1 MADLDCVVVGAG
13 VVGLACAARLAG
25 TGLDVVVLER
35 HGGIGEETSS
45 RNSEVIHAGIYYPTG
60 SRKAQLCVTGKR
72 LLYEFCV
79 AHHVPHR
86 ACGKI
91 IVATD
96 ASQLDVLRGYQQQA
110 MANGVGELTW
120 LSGDAVRELEPEVRA
135 VAGVLSPTTGI
146 VDSHAFMLALQG
158 LFEAGGGMVA
168 FETEVTDLRRNG
180 DELVVVTSDGEISAR
195 HVVNCG
201 GLGAPALARRLDPG
215 APREYFA
222 RGHYYTYHGRQPFSR
237 LVYPVAEAGG
247 LGVHV
252 TLDLGGQIRFGP
264 DVEWVPRPDYRF
276 DDSRRERFAVAIER
290 YFPALDRSRLAPDY
304 VGVRPKISGP
314 GEPQADFRIDGPDV
328 HGIPG
333 LINLLGIESPGLTAS
348 LAVAESVLGLVAPER
363 AAAPC

>member
-1 MADLDCVVVGAG
+1 MADLDCVVIGAG

-25 TGLDVVVLER
+25 AGLDVVILER

-60 SRKAQLCVTGKR
+60 SRKALLCVRGKR
-72 LLYEFCV
+72 LLYDFCR

-86 ACGKI
+86 ACGKV

-110 MANGVGELTW
+110 RANGVGELEW
-120 LSGDAVRELEPEVRA
+120 LSGAEVRNLEPEVRA
-135 VAGVLSPTTGI
+135 VAGVVSPTTGI

-158 LFEAGGGMVA
+158 LFEAAGGMVA
-168 FETEVTDLRRNG
+168 FETDVADLRRAR
-180 DELVVVTSDGEISAR
+180 DELVVVTTDGEISAR
-195 HVVNCG
+195 HVVNCA
-201 GLGAPALARRLDPG
+201 GLGAPPLARRLDPG
-215 APREYFA
+215 APREHFA
-222 RGHYYTYHGRQPFSR
+222 RGHYYAYQGRQPFSR

-264 DVEWVPRPDYRF
+264 DVEWVPEPDYRF
-276 DDSRRERFAVAIER
+276 DDSRRERFARAIEK
-290 YFPALDRSRLAPDY
+290 YFPTLDRARLTPDY

-314 GEPQADFRIDGPDV
+314 GEPAADFRIDGTET
-328 HGIPG
+328 HGVRG

-348 LAVAESVLGLVAPER
+348 LAIAELVLERAVPER
-363 AAAPC
+363 AEVSC